1 MATQTALLI
10 GCGVIAA
17 ISVPLILKKVPPN
30 PLYGFRTA
38 RTLADRALWFRV
50 NCFAGWAFFFACAV
64 SALLLVTYPAAPDL
78 SVLQFIVPVAA
89 ALFTS
94 LIYLWR
100 TTT

>member
-10 GCGVIAA
+10 GCGVVAA
-17 ISVPLILKKVPPN
+17 VSVPLILKKVPPN
-30 PLYGFRTA
+30 PLYGLRTP

-50 NCFAGWAFFFACAV
+50 NGFAGWAFLVASAISAV
-64 SALLLVTYPAAPDL
+64 LLVSFPAPDL
-78 SVLQFIVPVAA
+78 GVLQFVVPVAI

-100 TTT
+100 SP

>member
-10 GCGVIAA
+10 GCGVIALVC
-17 ISVPLILKKVPPN
+17 VPLILKKVPPN
-30 PLYGFRTA
+30 PLYGFRTS

-50 NCFAGWAFFFACAV
+50 NCFAGWAFLLASAV
-64 SALLLVTYPAAPDL
+64 GAILLVLFPASDL
-78 SVLQFIVPVAA
+78 AVLQFIVPVAV

-100 TTT
+100 TT